1 MSAGPFQ
8 VLGRMVAD
16 RSPSRTLEDMRTV
29 TKISQLT
36 VAAALGLSLAA
47 CGSSSSSGGSTSAG
61 RATGAASSQAGQPT
75 DPAPSGSSDASV
87 QSSDSSATGGNEAGA
102 PDAKTLVH
110 QARAAY
116 GSAKSAKLHADM
128 TDDGEKEVIDIHGTV
143 DGSNQEVTI
152 ATADEGTAT
161 IRTVA
166 TKNYIKGDK
175 TFWTKSSGAPETTAS
190 LLADKWVAAPAS
202 TAKSLNE
209 LSIKAILDSVMGPT
223 TVSDAKLET
232 AKAAKSTV
240 DGQDVYVI
248 TTAKGNTITLSADK
262 KDVLE
267 VNSEKGTASS
277 KGKMTLSGWDAQP
290 KVDAPPNPV
299 KVPSGAGK

>member
-1 MSAGPFQ
+1 
-8 VLGRMVAD
+8 MVAD

-47 CGSSSSSGGSTSAG
+47 CGSSSSAGGSTSAG
-61 RATGAASSQAGQPT
+61 RATGAASSQAGQST
-75 DPAPSGSSDASV
+75 DPAPSGSSDASG
-87 QSSDSSATGGNEAGA
+87 QSSSAAGSDKAGA

-128 TDDGEKEVIDIHGTV
+128 TDDGQKEVIDIHGTV

-232 AKAAKSTV
+232 AKASKSTV